1 MICSM
6 TSSKSAIILNRRAFL
21 GSAAASFAVRPALA
35 ATDDV
40 RIGLLMVR
48 TGALAQGGMQ
58 LEQGLSCFLRERGDR
73 LGGHRVLLFA
83 VDTAGTPQG
92 ARTKVEELV
101 ERNKV
106 DVVIGPHTT
115 FEVLAIADY
124 LRDRKIPLICT
135 SGGEDITQRR
145 VSPFII
151 RVSASSAQCMHV
163 LGDYAANELKF
174 KRAITIADDTA
185 FGYEQMAGFQRVFEA
200 SGGRVLRKLWSPL
213 ITPDYTPYLAQIEQT
228 DCVITGFSG
237 ASRLKFLRAYAEL
250 GLKRKFPILAGW
262 TAMDDAL
269 LPSFGDEAVDVMS
282 AHWYS
287 ASFDTPTNRSLVSD
301 MKRYHSATPG
311 GYSAGAYTAGLC
323 LEAALNDLGSQ
334 PRSGAALA
342 EALHRVSLQNTPRG
356 PLVLDNFGNAVGDVY
371 IRRCERSEGK
381 LVNKVIK
388 RYPNVSQFWTFDSET
403 FLSQP
408 LYSRDYQSGRI

>member
-1 MICSM
+1 MVSG
-6 TSSKSAIILNRRAFL
+6 SV
-21 GSAAASFAVRPALA
+21 SAAAD
-35 ATDDV
+35 DDV
-40 RIGLLMVR
+40 IKIGLLMVR

-58 LEQGLSCFLRERGDR
+58 LEQGLTCFLRERGGL
-73 LGGHRVLLFA
+73 LGRYRAMLYA
-83 VDTAGTPQG
+83 VDTAGTPAG

-101 ERNKV
+101 ERNEV

-124 LRDRKIPLICT
+124 LRDRRVPLICT

-151 RVSASSAQCMHV
+151 RVSVSSAQCMHV
-163 LGDYAANELKF
+163 LGDYAANDLKF
-174 KRAITIADDTA
+174 RRAITIADDTA

-200 SGGRVLRKLWSPL
+200 SGGRVIKKLWSPL
-213 ITPDYTPYLAQIEQT
+213 VTPDYTPYLAQIENV

-237 ASRLKFLRAYAEL
+237 ASRLKFLRAYSEL
-250 GLKRKFPILAGW
+250 GMKRRFPVLAGW

-269 LPSFGDEAVDVMS
+269 LPSFGDEAIDVLS

-301 MKRYHSATPG
+301 MKRYFAATPG

-323 LEAALNDLGSQ
+323 LEAALENLGST
-334 PRSGAALA
+334 PKSGDRLA
-342 EALHRVSLQNTPRG
+342 EALHGVTLDNTPRG
-356 PLVLDNFGNAVGDVY
+356 PLNLDKFGNAVGDVY
-371 IRRCERSEGK
+371 IRRCERAGDI
-381 LVNKVIK
+381 LANRVIK
-388 RYPNVSQFWTFDSET
+388 RYPNVSQFWTFDSKT
-403 FLSQP
+403 FLSEP
-408 LYSRDYQSGRI
+408 VYSRDYQSGRI